1 MQPVPMRDETTPNL
15 QLHELIR
22 ARVSPRFFAPRPVD
36 LRTLALL
43 FEAARW
49 APSSFN
55 EQPWGFVFAI
65 RDDRENFDR
74 IFDCLV
80 PGNQTWAHSAAVLMI
95 SVARLAFTNNAKP
108 NRHAIHDVGLASATM
123 TLQATALGL
132 GVHMMSG
139 FDVAKTRTSLAIP
152 DGFEPVAAMALG
164 YPESHANMPEK
175 IRERALAPRHRK
187 PLGDFIFQ
195 GRWGDPGNLGP
206 VSRN

>member
-1 MQPVPMRDETTPNL
+1 MQPVSMSDETTPHH

-22 ARVSPRFFAPRPVD
+22 ARVSPRFFTPRPVD

-55 EQPWGFVFAI
+55 EQPWGFIFAI
-65 RDDRENFDR
+65 REDRENFDR

-80 PGNQTWAHSAAVLMI
+80 PGNQTWAHSAAVLMV
-95 SVARLAFTNNAKP
+95 SVARLTFTNNPRP

-123 TLQATALGL
+123 ILQATALGL

-139 FDVAKTRTSLAIP
+139 FDMAKTRTSLAIP
-152 DGFEPVAAMALG
+152 DGYEPVAAMALG

-175 IRERALAPRHRK
+175 IRERALAPRSRK
-187 PLGDFIFQ
+187 RLAEFVFNGA
-195 GRWGDPGNLGP
+195 WGIPAHI
-206 VSRN
+206 V

>member
-1 MQPVPMRDETTPNL
+1 MQPVSMSDETTPHH

-22 ARVSPRFFAPRPVD
+22 ARVSPRFFTPRPVD

-55 EQPWGFVFAI
+55 EQPWGFIFAI
-65 RDDRENFDR
+65 REDRENFDR

-80 PGNQTWAHSAAVLMI
+80 PGNQTWAHSAAVLMV
-95 SVARLAFTNNAKP
+95 SVARLTFTNNPRP

-123 TLQATALGL
+123 ILQATALGL

-139 FDVAKTRTSLAIP
+139 FDMAKTRTSL
-152 DGFEPVAAMALG
+152 E
-164 YPESHANMPEK
+164 
-175 IRERALAPRHRK
+175 RHRHH
-187 PLGDFIFQ
+187 
-195 GRWGDPGNLGP
+195 W
-206 VSRN
+206 